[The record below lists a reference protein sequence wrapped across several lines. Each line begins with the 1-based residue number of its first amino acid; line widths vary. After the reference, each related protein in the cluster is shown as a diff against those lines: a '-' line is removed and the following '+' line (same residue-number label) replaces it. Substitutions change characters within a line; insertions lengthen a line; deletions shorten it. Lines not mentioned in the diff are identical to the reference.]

1 MWKLHNK
8 SVFTF
13 EAEIKNSSAERA
25 EAAVKLINA
34 GSEKFLKVLHNVV
47 VEVEGVT
54 RIKLN
59 LSQKGGT

>member
-1 MWKLHNK
+1 MHNK

-25 EAAVKLINA
+25 EAAVKLIN
-34 GSEKFLKVLHNVV
+34 GGREKFLKVLHNVV